1 MRNMK
6 IEKANFGVEGER
18 VSLSVPLAKV
28 DAENRIVSGFAT
40 LDNVDTQS
48 DVVTAEASVLAFERS
63 RRNLREMHQKK
74 AVGRVVSFKEDEFFD
89 VETQKFYKGI
99 YVDAYV
105 SKGAPDTWEKVLDG
119 TLAAFSIGGAIVDSE
134 TSIVKDATGTS
145 KPVRI
150 IKDYNLTELSLVDSG
165 ANQLA
170 NVFSITKVAD
180 DDLTV
185 DGMATEVVIENVFY
199 CEKDG
204 VANAIQADSATC
216 SHCSDVMK
224 NIGWIESGYDREE
237 AVKELVA
244 KVITTRDI
252 TTIER
257 SEEMSENTTSHG
269 DHGNVTVNSAT
280 AEDVL
285 ENAEEVVEPDKETT
299 EEPKEENAADVK
311 EDVPVE
317 EEPNVQKMIG
327 DLSTQIAA
335 SFEKSSAETG
345 KLIGEVDAKL
355 EKSAGELREEIA
367 NLKNQHDELVQKFNG
382 LSGNSEE
389 VAKRLDAV
397 EAGTAIK
404 KSNDLGGSSEDST
417 ITKRKESSIWE
428 GAFLGTSGI

>member
-1 MRNMK
+1 MK
-6 IEKANFGVEGER
+6 IEKANFGVDGEK

-74 AVGRVVSFKEDEFFD
+74 AVGRVVSFKEDEFYD
-89 VETQKFYKGI
+89 AETQKFYKGI

-105 SKGAPDTWEKVLDG
+105 SKGAQDTWEKVLDG

-134 TSIVKDATGTS
+134 TSIVKDATGGS

-170 NVFSITKVAD
+170 NVFSITKMAD
-180 DDLTV
+180 GDLTA
-185 DGMATEVVIENVFY
+185 DGMAAEVVIENVFF
-199 CEKDG
+199 CETDNIAKS
-204 VANAIQADSATC
+204 VQAEAATC
-216 SHCSDVMK
+216 SNCSQVMK
-224 NIGWIESGYDREE
+224 NIGWIEPDSDREA
-237 AVKELVA
+237 AVSELVA

-269 DHGNVTVNSAT
+269 DHDNVTVNSAT

-285 ENAEEVVEPDKETT
+285 QNAEGVEPDKEVV
-299 EEPKEENAADVK
+299 EESKEEENAADVK
-311 EDVPVE
+311 EDVPVD

-327 DLSTQIAA
+327 DLSDQIKT

-355 EKSAGELREEIA
+355 EKSNGELKAEIEA
-367 NLKNQHDELVQKFNG
+367 LTTKHNELVEKFNG
-382 LSGNSEE
+382 LEGNSND
-389 VAKRLDAV
+389 VAKRLDVV

-417 ITKRKESSIWE
+417 IIKRKESIWE
-428 GAFLGTSGI
+428 GAFLGTSAL

>member
-6 IEKANFGVEGER
+6 IEKANFGVDGER

-74 AVGRVVSFKEDEFFD
+74 AVGRVVSFKEDEFYD
-89 VETQKFYKGI
+89 AETQKFYKGI

-119 TLAAFSIGGAIVDSE
+119 TLAAFSIGGSIVDAE
-134 TSIVKDATGTS
+134 TSIIKDASGTS

-170 NVFSITKVAD
+170 NVFSITKMAD
-180 DDLTV
+180 GDLTA
-185 DGMATEVVIENVFY
+185 DGMAAEVVIENVFF
-199 CEKDG
+199 CETDNIAKS
-204 VANAIQADSATC
+204 VQAEAATC
-216 SHCSDVMK
+216 SNCSQVMK
-224 NIGWIESGYDREE
+224 NIGWIEPDSDREA
-237 AVKELVA
+237 AVSELVA

-269 DHGNVTVNSAT
+269 DHDNVTVNSAT

-285 ENAEEVVEPDKETT
+285 ENAEGVEPDKETV
-299 EEPKEENAADVK
+299 EEPKEESAADVK
-311 EDVPVE
+311 EDVPVD

-327 DLSTQIAA
+327 DLSDQIKT

-355 EKSAGELREEIA
+355 EKSNGELKAEIEA
-367 NLKNQHDELVQKFNG
+367 LNTKHNELVEKFNG
-382 LSGNSEE
+382 LESNSSS
-389 VAKRLDAV
+389 VAKRLDVV

-428 GAFLGTSGI
+428 GAFLGTSSL